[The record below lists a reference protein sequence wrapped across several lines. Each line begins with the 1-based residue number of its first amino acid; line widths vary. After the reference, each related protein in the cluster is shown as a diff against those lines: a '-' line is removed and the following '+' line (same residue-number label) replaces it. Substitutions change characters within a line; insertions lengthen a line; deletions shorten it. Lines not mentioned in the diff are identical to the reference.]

1 MTIQEAAQ
9 KILLIFYKRY
19 TTQGFITEEVMQ
31 FEYDDKWELD
41 TDDELLKSA
50 LDDEIG
56 SPILIKNA
64 LQYLK
69 EKGLVSFMVEGLL
82 SGDFVALYFN
92 LTSGGVD
99 MIEGIGGAGN
109 TRDIYQNTFNV
120 KLADNIN
127 IESLLKNELKGSVLS
142 LFQ

>member
-1 MTIQEAAQ
+1 MTIQETAQ
-9 KILLIFYKRY
+9 KILLIFYMRY

-31 FEYDDKWELD
+31 FEYDDKWVLD

-50 LDDEIG
+50 LNDEIG

-64 LQYLK
+64 LQYLEDK
-69 EKGLVSFMVEGLL
+69 RLISFKTRGLV
-82 SGDFVALYFN
+82 SGDFVAHMFN
-92 LTSGGVD
+92 LTSNGVD
-99 MIEGIGGAGN
+99 MIEGVGGAGN

-127 IESLLKNELKGSVLS
+127 VESLLKNELKGSVLS